1 VSLYKMPASAWARVL
16 VASGPPAAY
25 VSTVHLGEERG
36 VVTGRMAVA

>member
-1 VSLYKMPASAWARVL
+1 MPASARGRVL
-16 VASGPPAAY
+16 VASGLPAAY